1 MDLCAKCDTYG
12 DGQVVTASKLGDLAN
27 VSERGT
33 HDNGVVAELLVVV
46 EDGLDRGD
54 TGVLLLSVILLGVS
68 LEPVKDATDEGRDEV
83 GVGLGST
90 NGLDKREHE
99 GKVAVDAVVAL
110 KNLGGL
116 DTLPG
121 SGNLDQDTVLGDAL
135 LTVELWKS
143 VSTIIRPNLLQDQAE
158 LTSIR

>member
-1 MDLCAKCDTYG
+1 LDLCAKCDTYG

>member
-1 MDLCAKCDTYG
+1 M
-12 DGQVVTASKLGDLAN
+12 
-27 VSERGT
+27 
-33 HDNGVVAELLVVV
+33 
-46 EDGLDRGD
+46 
-54 TGVLLLSVILLGVS
+54 S

-90 NGLDKREHE
+90 NGLDEREHE

-116 DTLPG
+116 DALPG

-135 LTVELWKS
+135 LTVELCK
-143 VSTIIRPNLLQDQAE
+143 V
-158 LTSIR
+158 